1 MSEVL
6 EAVRPQGEQ
15 QALHQQVGAL
25 CYRITAKGRVKV
37 LLVTSRRTRRW
48 IIPKGWPMEG
58 KSAAQAAGVEAWEE
72 AGVTGETL
80 DMPIGRFTYDKV
92 REAAPN
98 LRCRVDVFA
107 LKVHKLADRFP
118 EREDRLR
125 VWMSLGRAAKQ
136 VAEPELAALLRSFS
150 PKGL

>member
-72 AGVTGETL
+72 AG
-80 DMPIGRFTYDKV
+80 RFTYDKV

-107 LKVHKLADRFP
+107 LKVHKLADSFP

-125 VWMSLGRAAKQ
+125 VWMSLSRAAKQ